1 MRLAGRTSGRTLI
14 GSSSHIRKEANKIS
28 DFTTI
33 KTQYAPGTDASP
45 GTWADITFGGTSG
58 ANEYRFCASG
68 AGAGGTASASWPLY
82 TRPGSVTAVAE
93 CWAFSADTT
102 GVKVGT
108 YDGSKTNSNVF
119 KVNWDALGTYAAAPS
134 LTAYSDTSHA
144 AASPGTQPGAQS
156 GSPIINGHASD
167 TSSTSYLK
175 GNLFDTFQTA
185 NLSAGAAGTT
195 LAATSGTAGSV
206 SPGAAAWLATWQSL
220 QAATQFI
227 TARTTPTALTAANAY
242 FSLALYTG
250 PNQSTSTA
258 MLPVV
263 TWQYSYS

>member
-1 MRLAGRTSGRTLI
+1 MHKVHEKSGTKLA
-14 GSSSHIRKEANKIS
+14 
-28 DFTTI
+28 DFTAIST
-33 KTQYAPGTDASP
+33 AFNSVSDASP
-45 GTWADITFGGTSG
+45 TWNTIAFGGSAG

-68 AGAGGTASASWPLY
+68 AGGASTSSAAWPLY
-82 TRPGSVTAVAE
+82 TRPGSTTAVAE
-93 CWAFSADTT
+93 CYGFSADTT
-102 GVKVGT
+102 GIKVNT
-108 YDGSKTNSNVF
+108 YDGAKTNSNVF
-119 KVNWDALGTYAAAPS
+119 RIVWDNTGTFAAAPS

-156 GSPIINGHASD
+156 GSPIINGHATD

-195 LAATSGTAGSV
+195 LAVTSGTAGSV

-220 QAATQFI
+220 QSSTQFI
-227 TARTTPTALTAANAY
+227 TARTTPTATTAANAY
-242 FSLALYTG
+242 FTLALYTG
-250 PNQSTSTA
+250 PSQSTGT

-263 TWQYSYS
+263 TFQYSYS